1 MNEQPPPHR
10 DRSDSRWTPPADT
23 DLVGLPLFVGMGV
36 AAVAVVAA
44 FMFIGGLAGLIVLI
58 AVLVLAL
65 AVSYRAVMA
74 SDVED

>member
-1 MNEQPPPHR
+1 MSEQQPSHR
-10 DRSDSRWTPPADT
+10 DRSDSRWRPPADT
-23 DLVGLPLFVGMGV
+23 DLVGLPLFVGMAV

-58 AVLVLAL
+58 VVLVLAL

-74 SDVED
+74 SDIED